1 MRQQLMLLR
10 TLREA
15 PAEAEAASHRL
26 LLRGGYIRQTAAGI
40 YSFLPLGH
48 RVIRNMER
56 IIRQEMNEAGFD
68 ELLMPAMQPSELW
81 EQSGR
86 YSEYG
91 PELIRLQDRHERG
104 FVLGPTHE
112 EVIASLV
119 AAEAGSYRQLPLRL
133 YQIQTKF
140 RDERRPRYGL
150 LRGREFLMKDA
161 YSFDADWEG
170 LDENYQAM
178 VRAYHRIFDRCG
190 LRFRAVEAEAGSIG
204 GEGETLEF
212 MALADIGEDTIV
224 TCSSCDYAANL
235 EKAVFLEAKT
245 EARLQDSVPEPEE
258 VYTPETRTIEEVC
271 AFLGARPQAVL
282 KTMLY
287 LVDGRP
293 VAVVVRGDHEVN
305 EFKLKNELGAS
316 RAELA
321 DAETVERLT
330 GAPHGFA
337 GPVGLGIPVMMDRA
351 AAAVHE
357 GIAGA
362 NRKDYHVRHLV
373 LGRDYKADRI
383 GDFRNASAGDR
394 CCRCGQGLMFSR
406 GIEVGHVFKLGT
418 KYSRS
423 LGATYTN
430 KDGKEEWMIM
440 GCYGIGVSRLMSAVA
455 EQHGGESG
463 IVWPL
468 PIAPFQVHV
477 IPVSA
482 KDKQQYGAATK
493 LYDKLR
499 SKGIAVLLDDRNER
513 PGVKFNDADLIGAPL
528 RIIAG
533 KSAAEGKV
541 EWQNRLEGDSKE
553 EIGIDE
559 AVRRIAAICSS
570 AEGRL

>member
-1 MRQQLMLLR
+1 MRQKQMLLS

-15 PAEAEAASHRL
+15 PAEAEAVSYQL
-26 LLRGGYIRQTAAGI
+26 LLRGGYIRQTAAGV
-40 YSFLPLGH
+40 YSFLPLGR
-48 RVIRNMER
+48 RVLRNLER
-56 IIRQEMNEAGFD
+56 IIRQEMDAAGFD

-86 YSEYG
+86 YAEYG
-91 PELIRLQDRHERG
+91 PELIRLKDRHQRG

-112 EVIASLV
+112 EVITSLV

-161 YSFDADWEG
+161 YSFDADWQG
-170 LDENYQAM
+170 LDENYRAM
-178 VRAYHRIFDRCG
+178 VQAYHRIFERCG

-212 MALADIGEDTIV
+212 MALADIGEDTVV
-224 TCSSCDYAANL
+224 TCPSCDYAANL
-235 EKAVFLEAKT
+235 EKAVFLQAESEVCLRDAF
-245 EARLQDSVPEPEE
+245 PEPEE
-258 VYTPETRTIEEVC
+258 VYTPEIRTIEELC
-271 AFLGARPQAVL
+271 AFLGEGPQALL

-305 EFKLKNELGAS
+305 EFKLKHELGAS
-316 RAELA
+316 RVELA
-321 DAETVERLT
+321 DLESVERLT

-337 GPVGLGIPVMMDRA
+337 GPAGLDIPIMMDADA
-351 AAAVHE
+351 AALQE

-373 LGRDYKADRI
+373 LGRDYKAERI
-383 GDFRNASAGDR
+383 GDFRNAVSGDR
-394 CCRCGQGLMFSR
+394 CCGCGQELDFRR

-423 LGATYTN
+423 LGATFMN
-430 KDGKEEWMIM
+430 KDGREEFMIM

-455 EQHGGESG
+455 EQHGGASA

-468 PIAPFQVHV
+468 SLAPFQVHV
-477 IPVSA
+477 IPVSS
-482 KDKQQYGAATK
+482 KDAAQTELAAA
-493 LYDKLR
+493 LYDRLR
-499 SKGIAVLLDDRNER
+499 SSGIDVLLDDRDER
-513 PGVKFNDADLIGAPL
+513 PGVKFKDADLIGAPL
-528 RIIAG
+528 RIVVG
-533 KSAAEGKV
+533 KAAAEGRI
-541 EWQNRLEGDSKE
+541 EWQNRWSGDEKE
-553 EIGIDE
+553 LVSMDE
-559 AVRRIAAICSS
+559 AVRQIIGICSS
-570 AEGRL
+570 GAGEL